1 MREALLLE
9 QAMRAA
15 RSYTDG
21 ARVSALA
28 RAGAEAALVA
38 DRALDDGYLASALIV
53 YREAGLAF
61 IAAAV
66 VGAPASEPAP
76 AELSPAAVLA
86 RFRER
91 QWPGEKKAELEAF
104 CASLAPER
112 AVERSVGVAPARS
125 EVEAARDVV
134 SWLGTLVEPRGVAE
148 LRVQRG
154 VRIAL
159 AGALAV
165 AALAWGISGLMPNK
179 NIALHK
185 PVSASAL
192 FNASI
197 NPAGLTDGVITG
209 APFGIHTKVGGVQW
223 VQVDLESVH
232 RLDRVVVYNRG
243 DGYFDEGLPFTLQ
256 ISLDGA
262 TFTDVEKR
270 ATHFSQTEP
279 WVAKLNGA
287 SARYVRIFPG
297 PGKYVT
303 LSEVEV
309 FAN

>member
-21 ARVSALA
+21 ARVSTLA

-38 DRALDDGYLASALIV
+38 DRALDDGYLASALTV
-53 YREAGLAF
+53 YREAGVLF
-61 IAAAV
+61 MAAAV
-66 VGAPASEPAP
+66 VGAPASEPVA
-76 AELSPAAVLA
+76 AELPPATVVA

-91 QWPGEKKAELEAF
+91 QWPGEKKAELESF

-112 AVERSVGVAPARS
+112 AAERSVGVAPARS
-125 EVEAARDVV
+125 EVESARDVV
-134 SWLGTLVEPRGVAE
+134 SWLATLVEPRGVTE

-154 VRIAL
+154 VRVAL

-179 NIALHK
+179 NLALHK
-185 PVSASAL
+185 PVTASAL
-192 FNASI
+192 FNAGI
-197 NPAGLTDGVITG
+197 NPGGLTDGVITG
-209 APFGIHTKVGGVQW
+209 PGYGIHTKVGGTQW
-223 VQVDLESVH
+223 VQVDLEGVH
-232 RLDRVVVYNRG
+232 TLDRIAVYNRG

-256 ISLDGA
+256 ISVDGA
-262 TFTDVEKR
+262 TFTDVDKR
-270 ATHFSQTEP
+270 TTHFSQTDP

-287 SARYVRIFPG
+287 SARYVRIFSA

>member
-15 RSYTDG
+15 RGYTDG

-38 DRALDDGYLASALIV
+38 DRALDDGYLASALTV
-53 YREAGLAF
+53 YRDAGLLF
-61 IAAAV
+61 MAAAV
-66 VGAPASEPAP
+66 VGAPASEPLA
-76 AELSPAAVLA
+76 AELPPATVLA

-104 CASLAPER
+104 CGSLAPER
-112 AVERSVGVAPARS
+112 AAERPVGAAPARS

-134 SWLGTLVEPRGVAE
+134 SWLATLVEARGVAE

-165 AALAWGISGLMPNK
+165 AALAWGISGLMSNK
-179 NIALHK
+179 NVALHK
-185 PVSASAL
+185 PVTASAL

-197 NPAGLTDGVITG
+197 NPGGLTDGVIMG
-209 APFGIHTKVGGVQW
+209 APYGIHTKVGGLQW
-223 VQVDLESVH
+223 VQVDLESVQK
-232 RLDRVVVYNRG
+232 LDKILIYNRA

-256 ISLDGA
+256 TSVDGA
-262 TFTDVEKR
+262 IFTDIEKR
-270 ATHFSQTEP
+270 TTHFSQTEP
-279 WVAKLNGA
+279 WVAKLNGVN
-287 SARYVRIFPG
+287 ARYVRIVAAPA
-297 PGKYVT
+297 KYVT